1 MLCKLNVHGLSK
13 NSPLVVN
20 KSVLA
25 NLQTRKIFQS
35 FLFFQLL
42 CFFTS
47 LESVTSNGMIFPPFH
62 VGEKKKFCSR
72 ASSWNL
78 PSSLSE
84 NFGAPSFFGFG
95 GLGFHRPSFF
105 LRSFGK
111 KGEKACFFG
120 RQLFEKTFKK
130 NMLLSAVVNTH
141 KWIQGLVLQH
151 LLRGR
156 IFKRHL
162 I

>member
-1 MLCKLNVHGLSK
+1 M
-13 NSPLVVN
+13 N

-25 NLQTRKIFQS
+25 NLQTRKIFES
-35 FLFFQLL
+35 FLFFQLW

-47 LESVTSNGMIFPPFH
+47 LGSVTSYGMIFPPFH

-95 GLGFHRPSFF
+95 GLGFHRQSFF
-105 LRSFGK
+105 SGHSARRGK
-111 KGEKACFFG
+111 KLVFLVDSF
-120 RQLFEKTFKK
+120 LKK
-130 NMLLSAVVNTH
+130 
-141 KWIQGLVLQH
+141 
-151 LLRGR
+151 LLRK
-156 IFKRHL
+156 ICCFQLWSTL
-162 I
+162 ISGFRV